1 MAPGDVSKI
10 AAWFDSGNPAGADAM
25 NNPSK
30 EAQPASGPTTL
41 RPAAPADAEAIGV
54 LLREAGGP
62 IADPVFGSGESEVT
76 IRNMTRLARR
86 SGGLF
91 SWDIT
96 TVAEV
101 DGNVVGICSDL
112 PGREVRRRLRS
123 TIWSVF
129 RVYGIIGMFRL
140 SGRLSALRRGSP
152 EVPDDDYQVVN
163 VAVMPEFRNRGIG
176 RALLESAHRTAA
188 ITGAARCSLT
198 VIIENTDAQRLYD
211 SLGYRPVDESVDN
224 RLRRLTGISGLR
236 LMTRDISSPV
246 S

>member
-1 MAPGDVSKI
+1 MKNSSIK
-10 AAWFDSGNPAGADAM
+10 
-25 NNPSK
+25 
-30 EAQPASGPTTL
+30 AQAASGPATL
-41 RPAAPADAEAIGV
+41 RPAAPADAGAIGV

-86 SGGLF
+86 GGGLF

-101 DGNVVGICSDL
+101 DGRVVGICSAL
-112 PGREVRRRLRS
+112 AGHEVRRRLRS

-152 EVPDDDYQVVN
+152 EVPEDDYQVVN

-188 ITGAARCSLT
+188 VAGAARCSLT
-198 VIIENTDAQRLYD
+198 VIIENSDAQRLYD
-211 SLGYRPVDESVDN
+211 SLGYRSVDDSVDD
-224 RLRRLTGISGLR
+224 RLRRLTGVSGLR
-236 LMTRDISSPV
+236 LMTREISHLGS
-246 S
+246 